1 MHTNVL
7 LLELSSQVALH
18 DENQINIKLLGDYVI
33 HLDESGLSCAS
44 VADCGQEN
52 DIIPISGWWNSHW
65 IDGNQRIDQGEREQ
79 VNGASSGIER
89 ARRTH
94 QGRA

>member
-1 MHTNVL
+1 M
-7 LLELSSQVALH
+7 SII
-18 DENQINIKLLGDYVI
+18 DIKLLGDCVV

-44 VADCGQEN
+44 VANCGQE
-52 DIIPISGWWNSHW
+52 DGIIPISRWRNSHR

-79 VNGASSGIER
+79 VNGASSGIEK
-89 ARRTH
+89 AKRTH